1 MKQIPNYIIVLDF
14 IHNRVIKIK
23 LSDEEKQ
30 FASSCDDIEELVD
43 DLSEI
48 YHFSMVNC
56 QWMDLEEYKEDSFG
70 FENNTKANLAL
81 SFVDAL
87 SSKGI
92 LDDVISTNDIESVRV
107 CEHCGNLMNE
117 GWVYEGIESYCSD
130 ACLKDAHP
138 KIDIDMLKVHAID
151 DNSNSYWTKW
161 EENISIND

>member
-30 FASSCDDIEELVD
+30 FASSCDDFEELVD
-43 DLSEI
+43 ALSEV

-56 QWMDLEEYKEDSFG
+56 QWMALDEYKEDSFG
-70 FENNTKANLAL
+70 DNNTEANLAL
-81 SFVDAL
+81 SLVRAL

-117 GWVYEGIESYCSD
+117 GWVYEGIENYCSD
-130 ACLKDAHP
+130 ACLKAAHP
-138 KIDIDMLKVHAID
+138 EIDIDVLKVHAIE
-151 DNSNSYWTKW
+151 DNSNSYWTTW
-161 EENISIND
+161 E